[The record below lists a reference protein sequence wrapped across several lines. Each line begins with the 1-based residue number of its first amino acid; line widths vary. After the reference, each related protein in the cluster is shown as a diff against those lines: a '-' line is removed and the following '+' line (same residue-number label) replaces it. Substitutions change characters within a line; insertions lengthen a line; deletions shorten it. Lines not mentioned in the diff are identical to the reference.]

1 MSEEVQPVRKEQT
14 VETVSYSSKAFGWFL
29 HLKYRN
35 DEGQV
40 IYTQAGFGPFPDE
53 ANGIFPLWK
62 SPLEPVR
69 IQCPVTSANLFMDY
83 TGDLLVPIPEV
94 VIQTMFT
101 GAPTQPRTGPRLR

>member
-1 MSEEVQPVRKEQT
+1 MSEEKQVRQEQT
-14 VETVSYSSKAFGWFL
+14 VEIVSYTSKPFGWFL
-29 HLKYRN
+29 HLKYKN
-35 DEGQV
+35 DTGATV
-40 IYTQAGFGPFPDE
+40 YTQAGFGQFPDE

-69 IQCPVTSANLFMDY
+69 IQCPANPLFSDY